1 MCKFLNK
8 PLNVYLFIVAFFL
21 IIGLPYIIKFGF
33 GFWDTQSEWGVMA
46 TYFGGMLSPVL
57 AFFTIIILIQ
67 TNGKNQRAHRSVL
80 RQNARHHQ
88 QVVSQVEQQLFNSL
102 FAQLASD
109 LEKSVEKKLESD
121 SSYFTKITDELC
133 NIPFTGTESEI
144 DEFYSKQASKIIK
157 SEKYQGI
164 FEKESELLALL
175 FEEVI
180 ELAKKSGHFQEIT
193 GKYFYRLRGYLTK
206 EQSFWIN
213 VYAEQY
219 CENYKSLKRYQWED
233 MRYFPSFENPRK
245 LKDKI
250 NDIKDVISNNQNK

>member
-8 PLNVYLFIVAFFL
+8 LLNVYTFLVIFFL
-21 IIGLPYIIKFGF
+21 IIGVPYIMKFGF
-33 GFWDTQSEWGVMA
+33 GFWNTQSEWGVMA

-57 AFFTIIILIQ
+57 AFFTVIILIQ

-88 QVVSQVEQQLFNSL
+88 QVVSQAEQQLFNSL
-102 FAQLASD
+102 FVQLAGD

-133 NIPFTGTESEI
+133 NIPFTGTVLDI
-144 DEFYSKQASKIIK
+144 DEFYSEQANEIIK
-157 SEKYQGI
+157 SEKYRGV
-164 FEKESELLALL
+164 FEKESELFALL

-180 ELAKKSGHFQEIT
+180 DLAGKSRHPQEIT
-193 GKYFYRLRGYLTK
+193 EKYFYRLKGYLTK

-213 VYAEQY
+213 IYAEQY
-219 CENYKSLKRYQWED
+219 CKNYKNLKKYRWED
-233 MRYFPSFENPRK
+233 MKKIPSFESPRR

-250 NDIKDVISNNQNK
+250 NAIEGISNNQNK